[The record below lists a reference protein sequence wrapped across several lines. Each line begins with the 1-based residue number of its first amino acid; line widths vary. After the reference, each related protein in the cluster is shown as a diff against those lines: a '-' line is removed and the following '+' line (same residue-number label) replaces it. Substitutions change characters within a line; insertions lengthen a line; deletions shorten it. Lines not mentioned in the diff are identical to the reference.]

1 MSLDRALE
9 QLAAGDH
16 GGYESLREA
25 WRACRCAELAAEIE
39 RIGRAIGRP
48 AIRKT
53 KGWHAAWIE
62 RAREGDP
69 LDLAGLLDEL
79 VERCAPRQAA
89 ALASALDELKRHA
102 DDPQLTMPLLAL
114 LVHPD
119 VAPKVHTRIFEL
131 LEAVGD
137 PRAIAGLEAALAR
150 SEELSKFPSLRDS
163 LARASRT
170 RDRLKKRFPDG
181 VPPSPVPLDAL
192 ARVPLPARAELA
204 REHQVTSVDALLQAI
219 YDDPTDL
226 GRRAVYGDALQVAGD
241 PRGELI
247 ALQLSDSREA
257 KVKAKRLIEK
267 HRRHLLG
274 SLAKAVVATTAEFEA
289 GFLVACQTDIR
300 RQVEARVVFGRPEWA
315 TVKRLRFL
323 AGSYGVITSQMRG
336 LEELRGVGFDTVDS
350 LADLELPRLRVLG
363 FATSYVRDNLPV
375 PAALTSTRLPALRT
389 IVIEPH
395 THIRGID
402 TIRWLFESPICD
414 QLEEIQIPSMY
425 SLALDLRTWVRY
437 LQDRPTMRVLT
448 VAVDGGSMS
457 VEKQGKQLRVTG
469 SPERIQ
475 TLCDALP
482 GFDIA

>member
-1 MSLDRALE
+1 MSLDRAIA

-119 VAPKVHTRIFEL
+119 AAPKVHTRIFEL
-131 LEAVGD
+131 LEATGD
-137 PRAIAGLEAALAR
+137 PRAIAGLEPALVR
-150 SEELSKFPSLRDS
+150 SQELEKFPSLRDS
-163 LARASRT
+163 LARATRT

-181 VPPSPVPLDAL
+181 APPAPSTVLLDEL
-192 ARVPLPARAELA
+192 ARVQLPARAELA
-204 REHQVTSVDALLQAI
+204 REQQVTSVDALLQAI

-247 ALQLSDSREA
+247 ALQLGDSREA

-274 SLAKAVVATTAEFEA
+274 SLA
-289 GFLVACQTDIR
+289 
-300 RQVEARVVFGRPEWA
+300 
-315 TVKRLRFL
+315 
-323 AGSYGVITSQMRG
+323 
-336 LEELRGVGFDTVDS
+336 
-350 LADLELPRLRVLG
+350 
-363 FATSYVRDNLPV
+363 
-375 PAALTSTRLPALRT
+375 
-389 IVIEPH
+389 
-395 THIRGID
+395 
-402 TIRWLFESPICD
+402 
-414 QLEEIQIPSMY
+414 
-425 SLALDLRTWVRY
+425 
-437 LQDRPTMRVLT
+437 
-448 VAVDGGSMS
+448 
-457 VEKQGKQLRVTG
+457 
-469 SPERIQ
+469 
-475 TLCDALP
+475 
-482 GFDIA
+482 

>member
-16 GGYESLREA
+16 GGYESLRDA
-25 WRACRCAELAAEIE
+25 WRACRSAELAAEIE

-48 AIRKT
+48 AIRKA

-119 VAPKVHTRIFEL
+119 AAPKVHTRIFEL
-131 LEAVGD
+131 LEATGD
-137 PRAIAGLEAALAR
+137 PRAIAGLEAALVR
-150 SEELSKFPSLRDS
+150 SKELRKFPSLRDS

-181 VPPSPVPLDAL
+181 VPRSPTPLDEL
-192 ARVPLPARAELA
+192 ARVQLPARAEVA
-204 REHQVTSVDALLQAI
+204 REPRISSVDALLQAI

-247 ALQLSDSREA
+247 ALQLSDSPEA
-257 KVKAKRLIEK
+257 KAKAARLIEK
-267 HRRHLLG
+267 YRRRLLG
-274 SLAKAVVATTAEFEA
+274 PLAKAVIASTAEFEV
-289 GFLVACQTDIR
+289 GFLASCETEIR

-323 AGSYGVITSQMRG
+323 AGSYAAITSQMRG
-336 LEELRGVGFDTVDS
+336 LEELRGVGFDMVHS

-363 FATSYVRDNLPV
+363 FTTSYVQDNVTV

-389 IVIEPH
+389 IVIEPYAYV
-395 THIRGID
+395 RGID
-402 TIRWLFESPICD
+402 TMRWLFEAPICD
-414 QLEEIQIPSMY
+414 LLEEIQIPSTD

-448 VAVDGGSMS
+448 VTVDDDYMS
-457 VEKQGKQLRVTG
+457 VEKHGKQLRLTG
-469 SPERIQ
+469 SPEHIQ